1 MNIQT
6 FICNFAYEMNTTY
19 FKLHRLHLPDCYSK
33 RFTVLLDTIWLIAVM
48 LGFACLRNDLILAF
62 LIQKSEKG
70 NRWTQTRINYHPC
83 ITSEMT
89 NQVCWSPHKYLLVI
103 KVCYT
108 IYYIKAVI
116 GINFLSFQ
124 VLSADEKLYEL
135 ALQASGSELI
145 SYNELTW

>member
-1 MNIQT
+1 MQVKGSFTTTLPFFFYQGFPSQILTTHRIAGEGRGPSFIPLYHFHLLMNIQT
-6 FICNFAYEMNTTY
+6 FICNFAYEMTTTY

-48 LGFACLRNDLILAF
+48 LVFVCLRNDLILAF

-89 NQVCWSPHKYLLVI
+89 NQVC
-103 KVCYT
+103 
-108 IYYIKAVI
+108 
-116 GINFLSFQ
+116 
-124 VLSADEKLYEL
+124 
-135 ALQASGSELI
+135 
-145 SYNELTW
+145 